1 MNLDEGP
8 NGHNRLRLFLTACE
22 EPLTRQLG
30 AVVCWSPKGARE
42 QQEGEQKETKDRFKT
57 LQSISDLTQG

>member
-8 NGHNRLRLFLTACE
+8 NRPNRGRRQLTC
-22 EPLTRQLG
+22 PLG
-30 AVVCWSPKGARE
+30 AVAVLGESPKWDFRE
-42 QQEGEQKETKDRFKT
+42 RESDRKERQQETKDRFKT

>member
-1 MNLDEGP
+1 MKDQTAT
-8 NGHNRLRLFLTACE
+8 TACE

-30 AVVCWSPKGARE
+30 AVVCWSSPQSETSENRKER
-42 QQEGEQKETKDRFKT
+42 QRETKDRFKT